1 MKYCNHCAGPLSQR
15 VPEGDTLSRHVCA
28 ECGAIHY
35 QNPKIVAGCI
45 PVWEDRVLL
54 CKRAIE
60 PRYGKWTLPAG
71 FMENG
76 ETVAQAASRETT
88 EEAEARVVDL
98 ELYGLFNITHVNQVY
113 IMFRGRLESNDF
125 GPGDES
131 LEVRLVEEKDV
142 PWEELAFPV
151 MQRTLRLFFED
162 RRRGEFGRHMGDIQ
176 SLRQAGWTGSRRT
189 S

>member
-1 MKYCNHCAGPLSQR
+1 MKYCSHCAGPLHQV
-15 VPEGDTLSRHVCA
+15 VPDGDTLPRHVCA
-28 ECGAIHY
+28 ECGTIHY

-45 PVWEDRVLL
+45 PVWEDRILL

-76 ETVAQAASRETT
+76 ETVAQAATRETI

-113 IMFRGRLESNDF
+113 IIFRGRLETDEF
-125 GPGDES
+125 GPGTES
-131 LEVRLVEEKDV
+131 LEVRLVEEKEV

-151 MQRTLRLFFED
+151 MRRTLGLFFED
-162 RRRGEFGRHMGDIQ
+162 RRRGAYGRHMFDIK
-176 SLRQAGWTGSRRT
+176 SVRQAGWQAGRR